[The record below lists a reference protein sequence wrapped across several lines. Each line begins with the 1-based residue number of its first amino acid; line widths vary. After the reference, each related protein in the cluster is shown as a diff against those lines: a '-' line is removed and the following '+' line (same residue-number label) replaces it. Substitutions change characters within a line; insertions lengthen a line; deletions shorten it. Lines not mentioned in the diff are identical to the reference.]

1 MILLSYEYVLYLFIL
16 LIHVKRGLSLKDDN
30 IKNPTID
37 FAPSKRYLI
46 KVNVD
51 IGNPPQNMTLLVDTL
66 SIYLWVYNSTATSKG
81 FNASN
86 SLTYEPNE
94 KFNLSEYSMRY
105 DIHGSCGYDT
115 IRINNVTLLNNFS
128 FCVINN
134 STNITEIIED
144 NEDDVVGILGIGHC
158 LEEDKDDIKPFF
170 LLEQLKDQSLVDK
183 LSLSIKYQNEYK
195 GKLRFGDEITHLSD
209 VYSAQTSLD
218 IKQDRIWA
226 FTSPLMG
233 YGSNISNTSITTLDK
248 DIRML
253 IDTSTE
259 YVVVNMTVF
268 NSIVDA
274 FFAEDINTTSC
285 NRTTMI
291 KDGNVYDV
299 VKCNDDVHFNS
310 IPNLYIYI
318 TQFDALQITPLD
330 LLRHEVNTTD
340 NNVLPIYTFL
350 IIGNENVKE
359 FSIGQSVLR
368 KFSITLEKL
377 NGIRFSSIDSIV
389 HQNDSLLRIIKD
401 LGIIGTGVVLLC
413 VGGYLLVLC
422 VFKNNKSIKKNKYNR
437 SNKKRLT
444 TLSNFSQSIGSG
456 SLLPKSI
463 IEEKEEKDD
472 NNNNDND
479 EDDDLKLT
487 IVGKNE
493 LN

>member
-16 LIHVKRGLSLKDDN
+16 LIHVKRGLSLEDDDSN
-30 IKNPTID
+30 NPTID
-37 FAPSKRYLI
+37 FTPSKRYLI

-51 IGNPPQNMTLLVDTL
+51 IGNPPQNVTLLVDTL

-86 SLTYEPNE
+86 SLTYEPNN

-115 IRINNVTLLNNFS
+115 IRIDNKTLFNNFS

-134 STNITEIIED
+134 STGITEIIED

-170 LLEQLKDQSLVDK
+170 LLEQLKDKSLVDK
-183 LSLSIKYQNEYK
+183 LSLSIKFQNEYK

-226 FTSPLMG
+226 FTSPIMG
-233 YGSNISNTSITTLDK
+233 YGSSNSSNSSITVLDK
-248 DIRML
+248 GIRML

-268 NSIVDA
+268 DLIVDA

-291 KDGNVYDV
+291 KDGNAYDV

-318 TQFDALQITPLD
+318 TQIDALQITPLD
-330 LLRHEVNTTD
+330 LLRHEVNITD

-350 IIGNENVKE
+350 IIGNENVQE

-368 KFSITLEKL
+368 KFSITLDKS

-389 HQNDSLLRIIKD
+389 HQNHSLLRIIKD
-401 LGIIGTGVVLLC
+401 LCVVGTGVVLLC
-413 VGGYLLVLC
+413 VGGYLLAVC

-437 SNKKRLT
+437 SDKKRPT
-444 TLSNFSQSIGSG
+444 TLSNFTQSIGSG
-456 SLLPKSI
+456 SLLPKSVI
-463 IEEKEEKDD
+463 GEKEEKDY
-472 NNNNDND
+472 NDND

-487 IVGKNE
+487 ITGKNE